1 MNTREG
7 EDCPISASIIGL
19 ICALACLLVTLAVII
34 YVCKK
39 KKETQTEVIVETV
52 PVKEEVPMGDYQGC
66 LQKRFAQKVT
76 LAHSHL
82 SPPFPSL
89 NGTRKMGT

>member
-1 MNTREG
+1 MNSGNTHENCEG

-34 YVCKK
+34 YLCKK

-52 PVKEEVPMGDYQGC
+52 PLSEGVPMGDYQGC
-66 LQKRFAQKVT
+66 LKKKLLR
-76 LAHSHL
+76 
-82 SPPFPSL
+82 
-89 NGTRKMGT
+89 R